1 METLSSRLRALRKEK
16 NITLDQ
22 MAESLNTNKVTLS
35 RYETGVREP
44 KQETL
49 NMLAN
54 YFNVSVD
61 YLFCRTNEKNP
72 ISKEGQDDVI
82 RVLDDVMSDFKSKD
96 NVMFDG
102 EPMNQE
108 EFDSFLQSLEVV
120 LTIAKQKQEQKLKNN
135 KV

>member
-16 NITLDQ
+16 NITLEQ
-22 MAESLNTNKVTLS
+22 MAENLNTNKVTLS
-35 RYETGVREP
+35 RYETGIREP

-49 NMLAN
+49 NILAN

-61 YLFCRTNEKNP
+61 YLFCRTDEKNA
-72 ISKEGQDDVI
+72 ISQEGQADVI
-82 RVLDDVMSDFKSKD
+82 KVLDHVMSDFKNRE

-102 EPMNQE
+102 EPMNQH

-120 LTIAKQKQEQKLKNN
+120 LTIAKQKQEKKLQNN
-135 KV
+135 RV